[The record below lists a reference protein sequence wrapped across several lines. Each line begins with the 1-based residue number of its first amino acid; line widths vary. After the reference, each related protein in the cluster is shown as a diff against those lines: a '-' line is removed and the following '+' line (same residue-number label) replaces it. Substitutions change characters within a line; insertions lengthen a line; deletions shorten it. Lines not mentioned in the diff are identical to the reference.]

1 MGLSHLNEYKFR
13 HNFRGFLNPYCAC
26 NLKPEATSYYLL
38 RCKLFE
44 KQQRTLSNNIKEIDE
59 HIITDYKNDLD
70 IMLLYGNERYRYG
83 TGRMIVL
90 LTINL
95 CKTKKEKCMVA
106 VTRPS
111 LLKST
116 DPKLFSVRVCKKL
129 LNIFFKTCMFLRY
142 DNFFLLLPTK
152 KPEI

>member
-26 NLKPEATSYYLL
+26 NLKPEATSHYLL

-83 TGRMIVL
+83 TDRMIVL

-116 DPKLFSVRVCKKL
+116 DPKLFFRESLQKIIEYFFQNLYVSQVRQ
-129 LNIFFKTCMFLRY
+129 
-142 DNFFLLLPTK
+142 LLLAFAH
-152 KPEI
+152 

>member
-26 NLKPEATSYYLL
+26 NLKPEATSHYLL

-59 HIITDYKNDLD
+59 HVITDYKNDLD

-83 TGRMIVL
+83 TDRMIVL

-116 DPKLFSVRVCKKL
+116 DPKLFFRESLQKIIEYFFQNLYVSQVRQ
-129 LNIFFKTCMFLRY
+129 
-142 DNFFLLLPTK
+142 LLLAFAH
-152 KPEI
+152 